1 MKKFLATI
9 LCFLIGSTLCL
20 AAGAAEEI
28 DYKLSYSYFHTQSI
42 HANDINLRA
51 GKNDQY
57 LWLAAYQ
64 EDPSDF
70 NQVRAGYERTDRF
83 EYLKLVSSLQLATHG
98 FIGGG
103 INAEIGSPFYAIVG
117 YGRTNLKPYNNLNF
131 DPNDSFTLGAG
142 WHVNPAINVSL
153 YGVQDNRV
161 VDRQRITHLVI
172 SGALTNEQK
181 LIMDLFNKS
190 GPPDN
195 QGQSIHG
202 VGASLTYDIHQYFV
216 RLAYDPKVNFTQDN
230 MTRISLGL
238 HF

>member
-1 MKKFLATI
+1 M
-9 LCFLIGSTLCL
+9 
-20 AAGAAEEI
+20 
-28 DYKLSYSYFHTQSI
+28 
-42 HANDINLRA
+42 
-51 GKNDQY
+51 
-57 LWLAAYQ
+57 
-64 EDPSDF
+64 
-70 NQVRAGYERTDRF
+70 
-83 EYLKLVSSLQLATHG
+83 
-98 FIGGG
+98 
-103 INAEIGSPFYAIVG
+103 
-117 YGRTNLKPYNNLNF
+117 
-131 DPNDSFTLGAG
+131 
-142 WHVNPAINVSL
+142 
-153 YGVQDNRV
+153 